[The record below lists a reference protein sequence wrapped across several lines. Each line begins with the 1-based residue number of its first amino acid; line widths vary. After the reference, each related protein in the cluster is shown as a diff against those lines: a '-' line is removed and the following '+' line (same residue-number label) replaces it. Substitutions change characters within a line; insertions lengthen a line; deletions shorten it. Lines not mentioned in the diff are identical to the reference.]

1 MNDFYFPSFKKYT
14 FEMYCG
20 NKPTR
25 KGNIISGITNA
36 RSDYYLFEWGNAD
49 LLNDEIAMC
58 SVYINGIN
66 VYIISNELK
75 CHKISTET
83 KGEKYFRIYED
94 DLKFEYSDFMS
105 LTDIN
110 KISNVKNTDC
120 FIIKKVKEKTK
131 KIILNYCKEHKKR
144 YAVLPDYF
152 KNWYIENVRE

>member
-1 MNDFYFPSFKKYT
+1 MNNFPFPSFKSYT

-49 LLNDEIAMC
+49 LLNDEIVTC
-58 SVYINGIN
+58 SVCIDRIN
-66 VYIISNELK
+66 VYIISDDLK
-75 CHKISTET
+75 CRKITTET
-83 KGEKYFRIYED
+83 KGEKYFHIYED
-94 DLKFEYSDFMS
+94 DLKFEYSDF
-105 LTDIN
+105 LPLIDIN
-110 KISNVKNTDC
+110 KITNIKNNDC

-131 KIILNYCKEHKKR
+131 KIILNYCKDHKKR

-152 KNWYIENVRE
+152 KNWYIENVRK